1 MSPTRARTTPWRD
14 NIEALTVAVILA
26 VVLKYF
32 LIEAYKIPTG
42 SMQPTLMGNEETG
55 IFDRILVD
63 KLSYKFREPKRYE
76 VAVFKFPLDRSKN
89 YVKRILGV
97 GPEQVRIA
105 HGDFW
110 TRPDSSVPWRIP
122 ERSEPV
128 LREMLKALDLGP
140 QSEGRSSRWELDE
153 GNEDAWRLEGRDLIG
168 SQAGT
173 LHFEHERH
181 GGGSIR
187 DHYLDGYPVGMVS
200 EVVPKGPS
208 GNQEVGDL
216 RFEATVLPMDS
227 LETLEVEFT
236 EYRRTYTFTIPG
248 PAFEG
253 RPHPRIRATGIV
265 DPTSYDL
272 GAERIRRMPSA
283 FRLSGARPAHLVIDN
298 IDDRLRLSVDGET
311 LGTLDIP
318 PALRQ
323 RSSVRIRALG
333 GGLELRDVQ
342 VYRDLY
348 YITGPAGMGQLD
360 VPDGHYFML
369 GDNTQDSSDGRE
381 WRMARKRIP
390 NPTGVGTLD
399 IRGGLRH
406 QENPLTLSLP
416 EGRTTFFRDEWGELH
431 HYPATDEQ
439 SLGTERAP
447 LVPRHLITGRALLV
461 FWPYDRSRGVFR
473 LRWVH

>member
-1 MSPTRARTTPWRD
+1 MSPTRARITPWRD
-14 NIEALTVAVILA
+14 NIEALTVAVVLA

-63 KLSYKFREPKRYE
+63 KLSYRFREPKRFE

-110 TRPDSSVPWRIP
+110 TRPDSGVPWRIP
-122 ERSEPV
+122 RRSEAV
-128 LREMLKALDLGP
+128 LREMLKPLDLGP
-140 QSEGRSSRWELDE
+140 VDEGRTSRWELDE
-153 GNEDAWRLEGRDLIG
+153 GDPGVWHLEGRNLSG
-168 SQAGT
+168 SGPGE

-187 DHYLDGYPVGMVS
+187 DHYLDGYPVGMAS
-200 EVVPKGPS
+200 EVIPKGPS

-216 RFEATVLPMDS
+216 RFEAIVRADDT
-227 LETLEVEFT
+227 LESLEVELT

-248 PAFEG
+248 PAHVG

-272 GAERIRRMPSA
+272 GAERVRQIESA
-283 FRLSGARPAHLVIDN
+283 FRLSPTRITHLVVDN
-298 IDDRLRLSVDGET
+298 IDDRLRLTVDGEV
-311 LGTLDIP
+311 LGSLEIP

-323 RSSVRIRALG
+323 RSSVRLRAIG
-333 GGLELRDVQ
+333 GGVELRDVQ

-360 VPDGHYFML
+360 VPDGQFFML

-381 WRMARKRIP
+381 WRLARKRIP
-390 NPTGVGTLD
+390 DPAGEGTLD

-406 QENPLTLSLP
+406 QENPLTVSLP
-416 EGRTTFFRDEWGELH
+416 RGRTTFFRDEWGELH
-431 HYPATDEQ
+431 HYPAHVEQ
-439 SLGTERAP
+439 SLGTERSP
-447 LVPRHLITGRALLV
+447 LVPRHLITGRAVLV